1 MHEKSLE
8 EEKTSSLRWHLQN
21 GRGRKNSL
29 IDKARSRG
37 GPNVSRRVVDC
48 VTKEENEKLEV
59 RLERQRKTY
68 WPTGGMPEMR
78 EAL

>member
-1 MHEKSLE
+1 MAFTEWPGKKQFRLL
-8 EEKTSSLRWHLQN
+8 TMR
-21 GRGRKNSL
+21 R
-29 IDKARSRG
+29 AAG